1 MSGKLIKFPK
11 RGKATETPSDER
23 WKDAIACLQEAI
35 EDIKKEKRAP
45 DWLFIGMGDNF
56 ERSFNSEGRGSVVS
70 PETSFYS
77 MGMNTMEL
85 VGFLTMYINALLRG
99 EFS

>member
-1 MSGKLIKFPK
+1 MSGKLIKFPAK
-11 RGKATETPSDER
+11 GKATETPSDER

-35 EDIKKEKRAP
+35 NDIKKEKRAP
-45 DWLFIGMGDNF
+45 DWLFLGIGDNMDK
-56 ERSFNSEGRGSVVS
+56 SLNGEGRGSIVF